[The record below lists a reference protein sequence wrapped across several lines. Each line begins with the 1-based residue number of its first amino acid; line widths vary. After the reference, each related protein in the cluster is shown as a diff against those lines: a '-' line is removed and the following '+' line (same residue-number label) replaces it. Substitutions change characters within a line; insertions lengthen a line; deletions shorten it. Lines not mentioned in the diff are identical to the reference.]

1 MSSWLVDLY
10 AEGSRDFFDAVAL
23 HPYSKHGV
31 NWQGIRDM
39 FDVLDHFGDSHKPVW
54 INEFGWD
61 TTDEVTKS
69 RYLTDALEKIR
80 TPPWKRV
87 KLFNYLVLSDL
98 SSVSPQFPPLRPVN

>member
-1 MSSWLVDLY
+1 MSSWLVELY

-31 NWQGIRDM
+31 NWQGIQDM
-39 FDVLDHFGDSHKPVW
+39 FDVLDHFGDSQKPVW

-61 TTDEVTKS
+61 TTDEVKKS
-69 RYLTDALEKIR
+69 RYLADALEKVR

-87 KLFNYLVLSDL
+87 RLFNYLALCDFSTE
-98 SSVSPQFPPLRPVN
+98 SPCISPT